1 MAKFCSKC
9 GTKLDETTGLC
20 PNCDKKKRKKSVS
33 QEKIIEAEK
42 TGQKV
47 VRTSKDSLSKKKLKK
62 KYKAEKKEAKKAKKK
77 EKKAKLTTGQK
88 VCRFFLKLVLWMI
101 LLVVLVGGIIGGLTY
116 FGVIDIPVLT
126 DFRQDK
132 MLEVINR
139 KRVIVEK
146 TDIIMESD
154 TKGKATIIVQMPDY
168 ESLFKK
174 SYASENPEKYLLKAL
189 VLKDYEN
196 KKIEKEASVTVENGE
211 TIIHSDEV
219 VHELLEEAL
228 INATNAL
235 SEVE

>member
-9 GTKLDETTGLC
+9 GTKLDEATGLC

-33 QEKIIEAEK
+33 QEKTIETKK

-47 VRTSKDSLSKKKLKK
+47 VRTSKDSLSKKELKK

-77 EKKAKLTTGQK
+77 EKRARLTTGQK

-116 FGVIDIPVLT
+116 FGVIDIPILT

-146 TDIIMESD
+146 TDIVMESD
-154 TKGKATIIVQMPDY
+154 TKGKAKIIVQIPDY
-168 ESLFKK
+168 VSLFKK
-174 SYASENPEKYLLKAL
+174 AYVSENPEKYLLKAL

-196 KKIEKEASVTVENGE
+196 KKIEK
-211 TIIHSDEV
+211 
-219 VHELLEEAL
+219 
-228 INATNAL
+228 
-235 SEVE
+235 